1 MLADGVRRT
10 EASLPPPPPP
20 PPPPPAKHVEH
31 RVAPGETMTEVASRY
46 GTDVPT
52 LQASNPDVKDPDQV
66 QVGQVL
72 RVPIGEGYGEEPT
85 STELKPGQTLT
96 ELAQQVKLPLDRL
109 IAANGHLLGE
119 PELIRVDQ
127 QIWIPGGY
135 AVQDAQLPKQQP
147 LTPLQQ
153 AEQNADAAATRAAA
167 AQQAYEDMAAST
179 YGSGAALPYLAQNA
193 ADAKRALDDA
203 VRVEV
208 DLQLQGNLPPGHG
221 ATEADHAAAAD
232 EVRNRTRTDP
242 AAQAQVDTA
251 LTRVDT
257 SRQAQAIVDRANAQ
271 SDPAQALKVLSEGHA
286 AASPQVQ
293 QALLASSGAQQI
305 IRNATDWALQPL
317 KDGPNYDTGGPQAP
331 GYQTMERLDQ
341 LTAVSSPEIGA
352 RVMGQAAP
360 AIERALS
367 EYPDQHG
374 VMPFGQGAVE
384 HLTHALGRIA
394 GTPLGDAV
402 MDRYVPLGI
411 WDRNGIVNAIAQG
424 ASPAY
429 ALKIAQQPNV
439 DTAMVMDTVYAG
451 MDIFRERVADDT
463 KAYGKQMEELAW
475 LVTSHAG
482 TMTPE
487 QLDKAIADY
496 AAGKGPEWQQQ
507 TEALKQ
513 KLADDGAALLAQ
525 VQALQSLPPGLSG
538 EQGRVNEQIAS
549 TLNDTHAQLA
559 ISTALKTNPALTAGQ
574 AGQQMLG
581 FFTSTGFAS
590 NAKLSDQARKLV
602 SEVAT
607 AHVQSTLLA
616 RVGEFDPANPASVQ
630 RAADAIDS
638 LRSPQL
644 AKAWGVSEAALD
656 KALDKLKGT
665 MPVAGESAEEAAKRL
680 KDFDDALGG
689 IKGFDKASGAGQ
701 ILRGAGLAL
710 AGVGLLASIERA
722 GLNPSLKNNLK
733 VLVDAAGLGQKGAE
747 LLVGLGKADSESLI
761 GKLGGSAASKFLSVV
776 TAAIDVWSSA
786 EAFGKGDI
794 PSGVLYGVGA
804 GGGLLA
810 AFGSGSIAGPI
821 GIGLVV
827 VSVVGLSIWNG
838 VKEANKHEPDSDGG
852 TSMRF
857 LQHAGFSETA
867 ARALCDQTGDG
878 VSPVPLLQRYAELK
892 GIDMADPAER
902 QRFVDWVNAMPPD
915 QLAALRD
922 SLHRT
927 IDEFDGDASKLQATA
942 DDDAWV
948 VRDTE
953 ERPWFAASGAARPE
967 SAAQIDAV
975 LRVLG
980 LQPLT

>member
-1 MLADGVRRT
+1 MLTDGVRRT
-10 EASLPPPPPP
+10 EASLPPPPP

-31 RVAPGETMTEVASRY
+31 RVAPGETMTEVAARY
-46 GTDVPT
+46 STDVPT
-52 LQASNPDVKDPDQV
+52 LQASNPEVKDPDSV

-72 RVPIGEGYGEEPT
+72 QVPIGEGYGQEPT
-85 STELKPGQTLT
+85 STEVKPGQTLT
-96 ELAQQVKLPLDRL
+96 DLAQQVKMPVDRL
-109 IAANGHLLGE
+109 IAANGHLLDE
-119 PELIRVDQ
+119 PNLIRVDQ

-135 AVQDAQLPKQQP
+135 AVQGAQAPQPKP
-147 LTPLQQ
+147 LTPLEQ
-153 AEQNADAAATRAAA
+153 AEQNTDAAATRAAA
-167 AQQAYEDMAAST
+167 AQKAYEDMAAST
-179 YGSGAALPYLAQNA
+179 YGSGAAVPYLAQNA
-193 ADAKRALDDA
+193 ADAKRALEAA
-203 VRVEV
+203 VKVEV
-208 DLQLQGNLPPGHG
+208 DLQLRGNLPPGHS
-221 ATEADHAAAAD
+221 ATEADYAAAAD

-242 AAQAQVDTA
+242 AAQAHVETA

-257 SRQAQAIVDRANAQ
+257 SRQAQAIVDRANTQA
-271 SDPAQALKVLSEGHA
+271 DPAQALKVLSEGHA
-286 AASPQVQ
+286 AASPEVQ
-293 QALLASSGAQQI
+293 QALLASSGAQQV
-305 IRNATDWALQPL
+305 IRNATDWALKPL
-317 KDGPNYDTGGPQAP
+317 KDGPNADTFSPQAP
-331 GYQTMERLDQ
+331 GYQTMERLNQ
-341 LTAVSSPEIGA
+341 LTAMASPEIGA

-360 AIERALS
+360 AIGRSLT
-367 EYPDQHG
+367 EYADQHG
-374 VMPFGQGAVE
+374 VVPFGQGAVE

-429 ALKIAQQPNV
+429 ALKIAKQPGV
-439 DTAMVMDTVYAG
+439 DAAMVMDTVYAG

-463 KAYGKQMEELAW
+463 KAYGQQMEELAW
-475 LVTSHAG
+475 LVKSHGG

-496 AAGKGPEWQQQ
+496 TAEKGPEWQQK

-525 VQALQSLPPGLSG
+525 VQALRTLPPALSG
-538 EQGRVNEQIAS
+538 EQGRVDEQIAA

-559 ISTALKTNPALTAGQ
+559 ISTALKTDPTLTAGP
-574 AGQQMLG
+574 AGQQLLG
-581 FFTSTGFAS
+581 FFTSSGFAS
-590 NAKLSDQARKLV
+590 NAKLTDQARKLI

-616 RVGEFDPANPASVQ
+616 RVGTFDPANPASVQ

-644 AKAWGVSEAALD
+644 AKAWGVSEDALD
-656 KALDKLKGT
+656 KALDKLKAT
-665 MPVAGESAEEAAKRL
+665 MPVADESLEEAAKRL

-722 GLNPSLKNNLK
+722 GLNPSLKNDLK

-747 LLVGLGKADSESLI
+747 LLVGLGKADSDSLI
-761 GKLGGSAASKFLSVV
+761 GKVGGSAASKFLGVV
-776 TAAIDVWSSA
+776 SAAIDVWSSA
-786 EAFGKGDI
+786 EAFSKGDI

-827 VSVVGLSIWNG
+827 VSVVGLGIWNG

-852 TSMRF
+852 ISMRF
-857 LQHAGFSETA
+857 LQHAGFSEAA

-878 VSPVPLLQRYAELK
+878 VSPVPILQRYAELQ
-892 GIDMADPAER
+892 GIDMADPSER
-902 QRFVDWVNAMPPD
+902 QRFVDWVNAMPPEK
-915 QLAALRD
+915 LGALRD
-922 SLHRT
+922 NLHHT
-927 IDEFDGDASKLQATA
+927 IDEFDGDASKLQASA
-942 DDDAWV
+942 GDDSSV
-948 VRDTE
+948 VFDTHQ
-953 ERPWFAASGAARPE
+953 RPWFAMSGTASPE
-967 SAAQIDAV
+967 SAVQINAV
-975 LRVLG
+975 LDVLG